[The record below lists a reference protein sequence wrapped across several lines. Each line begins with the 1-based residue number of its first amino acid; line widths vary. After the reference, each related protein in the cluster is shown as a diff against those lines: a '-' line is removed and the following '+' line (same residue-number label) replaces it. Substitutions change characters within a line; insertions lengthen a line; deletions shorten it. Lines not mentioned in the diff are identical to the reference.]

1 MAVVVAIPR
10 RHSYNRAGSGLFFTG
25 LPIVETRRNVVT
37 NYCKKVCALLLISAA
52 TTIASSAQTFS
63 TLVTFNGMNGQYP
76 NSLIEGKDGNLWGT
90 TGFKTCGTVYKM
102 SPAGAFT
109 TVYSF
114 SCDLQQFP
122 DGPWPGALL
131 QGTDGN
137 FYGRTFFGGTN
148 NNGSIF
154 KLTPSGGYNT
164 LVDFDGTNGEGPNGF
179 VEGTDGNFYGTT
191 HGGGGEGPYYYG
203 TSFKVTLAGD
213 LTTLFVFGGLNN
225 TAPALVY
232 ASPTEAKNGNFFGVT
247 CGGGVYN
254 AGAFYEITPEG
265 SVTLLY
271 SFGARTGQLSCP
283 TQLLTLGQD
292 GNFYSTTDQTGP
304 SLYGSIYRI
313 TPQGV
318 LTDLHDFSGPD
329 GEGPGPLVLEPNGSF
344 YGTTASGGPHGNGT
358 IFSVTPGGKV
368 TTIYSLT
375 SADGVNPASLV
386 RGPDGELYG
395 ITQGAGSSLG
405 TIFVLKIVDFSIA
418 ANPKS
423 LTVSAPGGEDMTTLT
438 VTPIGGFDA
447 PLTYTCSGLPTEATC
462 TFAAGTAKG
471 TETLTVQTTSAS
483 ARLEQFRWKS
493 AGGLYALIAP
503 GLLGLL
509 VFPRRRRGH
518 RAAWRLVLTF
528 VLALIVLGMLSCGGG
543 AEGSPSS
550 PGTPTGNSTVTV
562 TAATADHVLSH
573 SLTVTL
579 AVQ

>member
-1 MAVVVAIPR
+1 M
-10 RHSYNRAGSGLFFTG
+10 TK
-25 LPIVETRRNVVT
+25 
-37 NYCKKVCALLLISAA
+37 YCKQISALLLFSAA
-52 TTIASSAQTFS
+52 AVIASPAQTFT
-63 TLVTFNGMNGQYP
+63 TLVTFNGTNGQYP

-90 TGFKTCGTVYKM
+90 TGFKTCGTVFKM

-109 TVYSF
+109 TAYSF
-114 SCDLQQFP
+114 TCDLEQFP

-137 FYGRTFFGGTN
+137 FYGQTFFGGTN

-154 KLTPSGGYNT
+154 KLTPSGSYNT

-203 TSFKVTLAGD
+203 TSFKVTPAGD

-232 ASPTEAKNGNFFGVT
+232 APPTQAKNGNFYGVT
-247 CGGGVYN
+247 CAGGVYN
-254 AGAFYEITPEG
+254 AGAFYEITPDG

-283 TQLLTLGQD
+283 TETLTLGQD
-292 GNFYSTTDQTGP
+292 GDFYSITDQTGP

-329 GEGPGPLVLEPNGSF
+329 GEAPGPLVLQPNGSF
-344 YGTTASGGPHGNGT
+344 YGTTAFGGAHGNGT
-358 IFSVTPGGKV
+358 IFSVTPDGTL

-375 SADGVNPASLV
+375 AADGINPASLV
-386 RGPDGELYG
+386 QGPDGELYG

-423 LTVSAPGGEDMTTLT
+423 LTVSAPGGEDTTTLT
-438 VTPIGGFDA
+438 ITPIGGFDA
-447 PLTYTCSGLPTEATC
+447 PLTYACSGLPTGATC
-462 TFAAGTAKG
+462 TFVAGTAKG
-471 TETLTVQTTSAS
+471 TETLTIQTTSA
-483 ARLEQFRWKS
+483 ATRLERFRWKS
-493 AGGLYALIAP
+493 AIGLYVLIAP
-503 GLLGLL
+503 GLFGLL
-509 VFPRRRRGH
+509 VFPRRWRRH
-518 RAAWRLVLTF
+518 RAAWRLMLTLLLAF
-528 VLALIVLGMLSCGGG
+528 VLLGMLSCGGG
-543 AEGSPSS
+543 GGSSPSN

-573 SLTVTL
+573 SVTVTL